1 MMGGNPKSEIRN
13 PKSAGRGWM
22 VYGVRLGLTVAVLS
36 VLIVKVDVGEMA
48 RAFGAVR
55 WFFLVGALLLVGPN
69 LGLQCYKWRYLV
81 RFVKPDVSIGEIVR
95 SVLAGLSLG
104 LVTPGR
110 IGEAGKIFYVR
121 EVSRRALAGLAVAE
135 RAYVM
140 VSNVGLGGL
149 AFAIFVGRYSWMLF
163 VPLGVA
169 LFSLAIAPE
178 VGVRVLRWLF
188 VRLPLKE
195 KLTPVLDGLEELNGD
210 KGRRILALSVLFY
223 VIHCT
228 QFYLLISAFW
238 DIKGMAVLWAIPA
251 IVFVRSVLPI
261 ALGDLGIR
269 EAASV
274 FVLGKLGIPNAVA
287 VDAALLLFGMNV
299 FVPGLFGAFWVHRV
313 RG

>member
-1 MMGGNPKSEIRN
+1 M
-13 PKSAGRGWM
+13 
-22 VYGVRLGLTVAVLS
+22 RLGLTVAVLS
-36 VLIVKVDVGEMA
+36 ILLAKVDVGEMV
-48 RAFGAVR
+48 RAFGDVGGS
-55 WFFLVGALLLVGPN
+55 FLVGALGLVGPN

-81 RFVKPDVSIGEIVR
+81 RFVKPEVSIGEVVR

-121 EVSRRALAGLAVAE
+121 DVRRRALAGLAVAE

-149 AFAIFVGRYSWMLF
+149 AFAVLVGRHSGFLF
-163 VPLGVA
+163 VPLGIA

-178 VGVRVLRWLF
+178 VGVRVLRRLF
-188 VRLPLKE
+188 ERLPFKE
-195 KLTPVLDGLEELNGD
+195 KLTPVLDGLGELNGD

-223 VIHCT
+223 AIHCT
-228 QFYLLISAFW
+228 QFYLLISAFG
-238 DIKGMAVLWAIPA
+238 DIKVTAALWAIPA

-261 ALGDLGIR
+261 ALGDLGVR

-274 FVLGKLGIPNAVA
+274 FVLGRLGIPNAVA

-299 FVPGLFGAFWVHRV
+299 FVPGLVGAFWVHRI

>member
-1 MMGGNPKSEIRN
+1 
-13 PKSAGRGWM
+13 M
-22 VYGVRLGLTVAVLS
+22 VFGVRLGLTVAVLS
-36 VLIVKVDVGEMA
+36 VLIVRVDVGEMV
-48 RAFGAVR
+48 RAFGCVR
-55 WFFLVGALLLVGPN
+55 GAFLIGALVLVGPN

-81 RFVKPDVSIGEIVR
+81 RFVKPEVGIGEVVR

-121 EVSRRALAGLAVAE
+121 EVNRRALAGLAVAE

-149 AFAIFVGRYSWMLF
+149 AFSILVGRYSGLLF
-163 VPLGVA
+163 VPLGIA
-169 LFSLAIAPE
+169 LFSLASAPE
-178 VGVRVLRWLF
+178 MGMRVLRRLF
-188 VRLPLKE
+188 GRLPFKE
-195 KLTPVLDGLEELNGD
+195 KLAPVLDGLGALNGD
-210 KGRRILALSVLFY
+210 RGRRILALSVLFY
-223 VIHCT
+223 AIHGT
-228 QFYLLISAFW
+228 QFYLLISAFG
-238 DIKGMAVLWAIPA
+238 DIKVTAALWAIPA

-274 FVLGKLGIPNAVA
+274 FVLGKLGISNAVA
-287 VDAALLLFGMNV
+287 VDAALLLFAMNV
-299 FVPGLFGAFWVHRV
+299 FVPGLLGAFWVHRI